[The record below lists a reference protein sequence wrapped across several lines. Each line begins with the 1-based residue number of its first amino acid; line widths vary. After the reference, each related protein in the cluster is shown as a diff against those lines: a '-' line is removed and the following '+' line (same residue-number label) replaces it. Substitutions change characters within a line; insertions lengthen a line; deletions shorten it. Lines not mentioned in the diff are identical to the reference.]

1 MTIAFISHTDCALH
15 ETTSYHPDTAERLA
29 AIHDRLIASG
39 LEMIMH
45 FYDAPM
51 VSVEQLCR
59 VHDADYVSE
68 IFQKLQDNERVWLD
82 ADTLMV
88 SASLTAAQRGAGAV
102 VKAVDLVMSQ
112 DANSA
117 FCCVRPPGHHA
128 EHNKAMGFCIFN
140 NVAVG
145 VAHAIAQYGLERVA
159 IIDFDA
165 HHGNGTE
172 DIFRGNEQV
181 LLCSSFQHPF
191 YPDTGVPGK
200 HDNMINIGLAA
211 GTSGEQFR
219 QLVEQQWLP
228 ELETFQPELIFISAG
243 FDGHREDDMSDLDLV
258 EEDFAWVTR
267 EMKKIADNYAQG
279 RIVSTLEG
287 GYVMS
292 ALGRSVASHIDAL
305 L

>member
-1 MTIAFISHTDCALH
+1 MTIAFISHADCAMH

-258 EEDFAWVTR
+258 EEDFSWVTR
-267 EMKKIADNYAQG
+267 
-279 RIVSTLEG
+279 
-287 GYVMS
+287 
-292 ALGRSVASHIDAL
+292 
-305 L
+305 

>member
-1 MTIAFISHTDCALH
+1 MTIAFISHADCALH
-15 ETTSYHPDTAERLA
+15 ETTSYHPDTAERLE

-45 FYDAPM
+45 FHDAPM
-51 VSVEQLCR
+51 VTVEQLCR
-59 VHDADYVSE
+59 VHDAGYVND
-68 IFQKLQDNERVWLD
+68 IFHKLQENERVWLD

-102 VKAVDLVMSQ
+102 IKAVDLVMKNE
-112 DANSA
+112 ARTV

-145 VAHAIAQYGLERVA
+145 VAHAMAKYKLERIA

-172 DIFRGNEQV
+172 DIFRGQSEV

-200 HDNMINIGLAA
+200 HDNMINIGLPA
-211 GTSGEQFR
+211 GSSGEQFR
-219 QLVEQQWLP
+219 QLIEQQWLP
-228 ELETFQPELIFISAG
+228 ELEAFQPELIFISAG
-243 FDGHREDDMSDLDLV
+243 FDGHREDDMSDLDFV

-267 EMKKIADNYAQG
+267 EVKKIADKFAQG

-287 GYVMS
+287 GYAMS